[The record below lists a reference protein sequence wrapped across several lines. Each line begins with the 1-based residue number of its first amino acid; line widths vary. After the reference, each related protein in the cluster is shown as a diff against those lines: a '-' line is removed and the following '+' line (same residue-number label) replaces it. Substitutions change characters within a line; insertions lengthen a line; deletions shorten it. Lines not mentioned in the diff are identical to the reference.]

1 MKRGPLGLHVL
12 NELPDSFGRLVIGY
26 AGQKA
31 SVVLDLPVEF
41 NALVT
46 HRHFRIRA
54 NLPYGLMASWLSCS
68 NVRGVACKKILTGRR
83 GTQDKSRISVAAG
96 PNVE

>member
-1 MKRGPLGLHVL
+1 MF
-12 NELPDSFGRLVIGY
+12 PDSFGRLVVGY

-54 NLPYGLMASWLSCS
+54 NLPYGLIASWLSCS

-83 GTQDKSRISVAAG
+83 GTQDESRIGIAAG
-96 PNVE
+96 PNAE